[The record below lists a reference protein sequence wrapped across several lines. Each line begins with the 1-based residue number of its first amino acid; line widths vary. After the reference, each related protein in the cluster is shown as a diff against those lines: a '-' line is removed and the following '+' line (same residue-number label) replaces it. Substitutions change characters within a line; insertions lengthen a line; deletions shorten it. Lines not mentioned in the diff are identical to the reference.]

1 MTEQKRRILLVDDEV
16 SFGQVLKAGLEV
28 HGFTVRYEIR
38 SIDTIQACLEFHPD
52 LILLDIDMP
61 GKDGGHVA
69 SELRSHPTLRHTRVI
84 FLSALVSND
93 ETVKLNASRE
103 VLLSKPIP
111 IAKLVAR
118 IEEVL
123 QREAPH

>member
-1 MTEQKRRILLVDDEV
+1 M
-16 SFGQVLKAGLEV
+16 
-28 HGFTVRYEIR
+28 RYEIR

-69 SELRSHPTLRHTRVI
+69 SELWSHPTVRHTRVS
-84 FLSALVSND
+84 FLSALVSNE
-93 ETVKLNASRE
+93 ETGRRNASRE

-118 IEEVL
+118 IEDVL
-123 QREAPH
+123 QREAPQ